1 MGKLNLSTTTQNN
14 SNLESFFQ
22 QRVDQFLKTHIKS
35 NNIIDEAIVY
45 ALEAPGKRVRPTLLY
60 LVSDAL
66 SLELDHAD
74 AIAGALETIHTYSL
88 VHDDLPCMDDDDLR
102 RGQPSLHKKYSEAT
116 AVLAGDAMQSM
127 ALEMLL
133 DNQYF
138 TEKQNNLLAKM
149 LLETI
154 GSKGMILGQALDIEY
169 ESREANESEI
179 LLMCELKTGVLIEFC
194 FLAPLMIADAT
205 NEKWK
210 RLGKIV
216 GISFQ
221 LIDDLLDLQ
230 ETSEN
235 LGKKSQK
242 DIIRN
247 KKNYPISFG
256 EKKTVELLDTYKA
269 EANNLLQEL
278 NLDEHYLSNYI
289 MNLFDRRIK

>member
-22 QRVDQFLKTHIKS
+22 QRVDQFLKTYIKS
-35 NNIIDEAIVY
+35 NNIIDESIVY

-74 AIAGALETIHTYSL
+74 AVAGALETIHTYSL

-102 RGQPSLHKKYSEAT
+102 RGQPSLHKKYNEAT

-127 ALEMLL
+127 AIEMLL
-133 DNQYF
+133 DNHHF
-138 TEKQNNLLAKM
+138 SEKQNNLLAKM

-256 EKKTVELLDTYKA
+256 EDKTVELLDTYKA

-289 MNLFDRRIK
+289 MNLFNRRI

>member
-22 QRVDQFLKTHIKS
+22 QRVDQFLKTYIKS
-35 NNIIDEAIVY
+35 NNIIDESIVY

-74 AIAGALETIHTYSL
+74 AIAGAIETIHTYSL

-247 KKNYPISFG
+247 KKNYPLSFG

-289 MNLFDRRIK
+289 MNLFNRRI

>member
-22 QRVDQFLKTHIKS
+22 QRVDQFLKTYIKS
-35 NNIIDEAIVY
+35 NNIIDESIVY
-45 ALEAPGKRVRPTLLY
+45 ALKAPGKRVRPTLLY

-102 RGQPSLHKKYSEAT
+102 RGQPSLHKKYNEAT

-127 ALEMLL
+127 AIEMLL
-133 DNQYF
+133 DNQHF

-256 EKKTVELLDTYKA
+256 EEKTVELLDAYKA

-289 MNLFDRRIK
+289 MNLFNRRI

>member
-22 QRVDQFLKTHIKS
+22 QRVDQFLKTYIKS
-35 NNIIDEAIVY
+35 NNIIDESIIY

-74 AIAGALETIHTYSL
+74 AIAGALEIIHTYSL

-102 RGQPSLHKKYSEAT
+102 RGQPSLHKKYNEAT

-127 ALEMLL
+127 AIEMLL
-133 DNQYF
+133 DNQHF

-256 EKKTVELLDTYKA
+256 EEKTVELLDAYKA

-289 MNLFDRRIK
+289 MNLFNRRI

>member
-22 QRVDQFLKTHIKS
+22 QRVDQFLKTYIKS
-35 NNIIDEAIVY
+35 NNIIDESIVY

-102 RGQPSLHKKYSEAT
+102 RGQPSLHKKYNEAT

-205 NEKWK
+205 NEKWE

-256 EKKTVELLDTYKA
+256 EEKTVELLDAYKA

-289 MNLFDRRIK
+289 MNLFDRRI

>member
-22 QRVDQFLKTHIKS
+22 QRVDQFLKTYIKS
-35 NNIIDEAIVY
+35 NNIIDESIVY

-60 LVSDAL
+60 LVTDAL

-102 RGQPSLHKKYSEAT
+102 RGQPSLHKKYNEAT

-127 ALEMLL
+127 AIEMLL
-133 DNQYF
+133 DNQHF

-205 NEKWK
+205 NAKWK

-256 EKKTVELLDTYKA
+256 EEKTVELLDAYKA

-289 MNLFDRRIK
+289 MNLFNRRI

>member
-22 QRVDQFLKTHIKS
+22 QRVDQFLKTYIKS
-35 NNIIDEAIVY
+35 NNIIDESIVY

-102 RGQPSLHKKYSEAT
+102 RGQPSLHKKYNEAT

-138 TEKQNNLLAKM
+138 TDKQNNLLAKM

-230 ETSEN
+230 ETSEK

-289 MNLFDRRIK
+289 MNLFNRRI